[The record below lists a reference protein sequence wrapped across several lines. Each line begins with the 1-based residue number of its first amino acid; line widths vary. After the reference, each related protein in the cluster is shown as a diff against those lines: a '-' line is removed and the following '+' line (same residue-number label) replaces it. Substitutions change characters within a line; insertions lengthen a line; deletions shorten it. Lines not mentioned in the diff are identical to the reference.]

1 MYTLNLLFIKSPKS
15 STLSKR
21 SRWLYELKS
30 IFILALIGVPFSLI
44 TCPDCWWDNTHHLKY
59 AILVSSSFWI
69 VLAKGNSFVNH
80 LLGLYIEWLKEPVKR
95 LIASLFAHSVF
106 TVVAVILLVKV
117 LGALLG
123 IQMGSISFTILLSL
137 GISLVATLI
146 GNSRTFLLS
155 WRALA
160 IESEKIKKEA
170 IVAKYESLKNQV
182 NPHFLFNSLNTL
194 TNLVYEDADLSA
206 KFIKKLSE
214 VYRYVLETREK
225 EVVPMDEELRFVR
238 SYIFLQQIR
247 HEDSLV
253 FKLDEEINKK
263 AGVIP
268 LGIQMLV
275 ENAIKHN
282 VISADAPLT
291 IRIFQQEDLLV
302 VENTL
307 KKKNILAEESS
318 GVGLENIRSRYSLLS
333 EVAVEVIEE
342 NDLFIVKLPLL
353 KL

>member
-1 MYTLNLLFIKSPKS
+1 M
-15 STLSKR
+15 
-21 SRWLYELKS
+21 
-30 IFILALIGVPFSLI
+30 ALVGVPFSLI
-44 TCPDCWWDNTHHLKY
+44 TCPDCWNDEIHHLKY

-69 VLAKGNSFVNH
+69 VLAKGNSFVSH
-80 LLGLYIEWLKEPVKR
+80 LVGLYVDWLREPVKR
-95 LIASLFAHSVF
+95 LIVSLLAHSGF
-106 TVVAVILLVKV
+106 TVIAVLLLVELLK
-117 LGALLG
+117 ALLK
-123 IQMGSISFTILLSL
+123 INMGSISFTIFLSL
-137 GISLVATLI
+137 SISLLVTFILH
-146 GNSRTFLLS
+146 SRTFLLS
-155 WRALA
+155 WRNLA

-170 IVAKYESLKNQV
+170 ITAKYESLKNQV

-206 KFIKKLSE
+206 KFIKKLSQ
-214 VYRYVLETREK
+214 VYRYVLETRAK
-225 EVVPMDEELRFVR
+225 EIVPLGEELEFTR
-238 SYIFLQQIR
+238 SYVFLQQIR

-253 FKLDEEINKK
+253 FELDKEINKK

-282 VISADAPLT
+282 VISEDAPLK
-291 IRIFQQEDLLV
+291 IRIFQQGDLLI

-333 EVAVEVIEE
+333 GVEVEVIEE
-342 NDLFIVKLPLL
+342 NDLFVVKLPLL
-353 KL
+353 E

>member
-1 MYTLNLLFIKSPKS
+1 M
-15 STLSKR
+15 R
-21 SRWLYELKS
+21 SC
-30 IFILALIGVPFSLI
+30 G
-44 TCPDCWWDNTHHLKY
+44 
-59 AILVSSSFWI
+59 
-69 VLAKGNSFVNH
+69 
-80 LLGLYIEWLKEPVKR
+80 
-95 LIASLFAHSVF
+95 
-106 TVVAVILLVKV
+106 
-117 LGALLG
+117 
-123 IQMGSISFTILLSL
+123 
-137 GISLVATLI
+137 
-146 GNSRTFLLS
+146 
-155 WRALA
+155 
-160 IESEKIKKEA
+160 
-170 IVAKYESLKNQV
+170 
-182 NPHFLFNSLNTL
+182 
-194 TNLVYEDADLSA
+194 
-206 KFIKKLSE
+206 
-214 VYRYVLETREK
+214 
-225 EVVPMDEELRFVR
+225 FVR